1 MANAKHI
8 LIAVDD
14 SEASYRAVAYV
25 GDILSGCEGFRVCL
39 LHALPPLPR
48 EFLEFGGSE
57 DPQQEEREETRL
69 QTEQARWSEAAAQAA
84 EPVFTRA
91 KQILHAAHV
100 PADAVETQMV
110 DTVNT
115 QDIVYNIL
123 ETAHARHCGTVVV
136 GRQAHHGL
144 KALLTSHVSD
154 VLMSQ
159 GEGLAI
165 WVVE

>member
-1 MANAKHI
+1 MRGF
-8 LIAVDD
+8 
-14 SEASYRAVAYV
+14 SYVPVA
-25 GDILSGCEGFRVCL
+25 R
-39 LHALPPLPR
+39 LPPLPR
-48 EFLEFGGSE
+48 ELLEFGGSE

-69 QTEQARWSEAAAQAA
+69 QTEQARWIEAMAQAA

-91 KQILHAAHV
+91 KQILHAARV

-115 QDIVYNIL
+115 QDIVLNIL
-123 ETAHARHCGTVVV
+123 EMAHARHCGTVVV

-154 VLMSQ
+154 ALVSQ
-159 GEGLAI
+159 GEGL
-165 WVVE
+165 